1 MNSDNDV
8 APMETLCRK
17 KMSRQDALKKEGLL
31 TLKEMKEALFVHMKG
46 SSSPGV
52 DGFTVNNL
60 RAIWSEMEH
69 LTRDALNDSF
79 GN

>member
-1 MNSDNDV
+1 M
-8 APMETLCRK
+8 
-17 KMSRQDALKKEGLL
+17 EGLL

>member
-1 MNSDNDV
+1 M
-8 APMETLCRK
+8 
-17 KMSRQDALKKEGLL
+17 EGLL
-31 TLKEMKEALFVHMKG
+31 TLKEMKEALFIHMKA

-60 RAIWSEMEH
+60 RAIWSDMEH

-79 GN
+79 GNELTNSLRLAIIKLLRKEKRSHNPW